1 MATTSSRWWPFFWA
15 SWRFTSGLSA
25 VKWLSVGLAGFAVL
39 VLTVGLGAAPWISLA
54 LATTFGL
61 YGLIKKRTAAGPV
74 VSVTVEVLVLAPLA
88 LIWLI
93 GVHQA
98 GWSGL
103 TGRSGG
109 VFGHDLSDSLILMLS
124 GPLTAGPLILFSY
137 ASRRITMATL
147 GLVQYLN
154 PTLQFLCAVL
164 IFREPF
170 STWHGIAFGLIWVAL
185 AIYSAEALRQD
196 RAARRAPAKVSTSA
210 TGVI

>member
-1 MATTSSRWWPFFWA
+1 M
-15 SWRFTSGLSA
+15 
-25 VKWLSVGLAGFAVL
+25 
-39 VLTVGLGAAPWISLA
+39 
-54 LATTFGL
+54 
-61 YGLIKKRTAAGPV
+61 
-74 VSVTVEVLVLAPLA
+74 LAPLA
-88 LIWLI
+88 MIWLV

-164 IFREPF
+164 VFQEPF
-170 STWHGIAFGLIWVAL
+170 TLWHGIAFALIWIGL
-185 AIYSAEALRQD
+185 AIYSAEALRQEKATR
-196 RAARRAPAKVSTSA
+196 RAAVKASAPA